1 MDLSLL
7 LIDPVA
13 FHVLGIPVR
22 WYGIIIASGIV
33 LAYFVAQ
40 HEMKKRGFDDEFL
53 TDLLI
58 WTVPIAIICA
68 RIYYVIFEWEFYS
81 AHPEKIIQIWQGG
94 IAIHGA
100 LIGGGLTVYYFCKKR
115 GVNFWKV
122 ADILAPSIIIGQI
135 LGRWGNFMNQEA
147 YGGAVSRDFLE
158 NLMIPEWIINQMN
171 VSGIYHHPTFLY
183 ESMWNIVGLI
193 LLLALRKVNLRR
205 GEIFLTYVIWYSF
218 GRFFIEGLRTDSLLI
233 MGFRMAQIVSLVALI
248 VAVVVFIY
256 RRMTMKPPVHYKDQ

>member
-13 FHVLGIPVR
+13 FKVLGIPVR
-22 WYGIIIASGIV
+22 WYGIIIASGI
-33 LAYFVAQ
+33 LIAYFVAQ
-40 HEMKKRGFDDEFL
+40 HEMKKRGLNDEFL

-158 NLMIPEWIINQMN
+158 NLMIPDWIINQMN
-171 VSGIYHHPTFLY
+171 VGGIYHHPTFLY
-183 ESMWNIVGLI
+183 ESLWNIVGLI
-193 LLLALRKVNLRR
+193 LLLVLRKVNLRR

-233 MGFRMAQIVSLVALI
+233 MGFRMAQIVSLVALV

-256 RRMTMKPPVHYKDQ
+256 RRITIKPPVHYKD

>member
-68 RIYYVIFEWEFYS
+68 RIYYVIF
-81 AHPEKIIQIWQGG
+81 
-94 IAIHGA
+94 
-100 LIGGGLTVYYFCKKR
+100 
-115 GVNFWKV
+115 
-122 ADILAPSIIIGQI
+122 
-135 LGRWGNFMNQEA
+135 
-147 YGGAVSRDFLE
+147 
-158 NLMIPEWIINQMN
+158 
-171 VSGIYHHPTFLY
+171 
-183 ESMWNIVGLI
+183 
-193 LLLALRKVNLRR
+193 
-205 GEIFLTYVIWYSF
+205 
-218 GRFFIEGLRTDSLLI
+218 
-233 MGFRMAQIVSLVALI
+233 
-248 VAVVVFIY
+248 
-256 RRMTMKPPVHYKDQ
+256 